1 MIKQISVMEPEFKKY
16 GKVIE
21 GYDLKEILQKM
32 EETPCPD
39 DVVYVASV
47 KELEDLKIAEEL
59 ADGVYGQMPIQIGYC
74 NGTNTKLNCFE
85 YHRDSEIDIAADDVI
100 LLVARQQDIQDGKID
115 SSKTEAFLCPK
126 GTAVELYAT
135 TLHYAPCSAKL
146 GEAFR
151 VVIVLPKGTN
161 EDKPALTV
169 KNAEDNLL
177 WAQNKWLL
185 AHKDTAEA
193 ADGAHIGITGDNIDI
208 ADLIK

>member
-1 MIKQISVMEPEFKKY
+1 MQILKVTDEAFRQY
-16 GKVIE
+16 GKVIK
-21 GYDLKEILQKM
+21 DLDVSDIITAM
-32 EETPCPD
+32 SETPCPD
-39 DVVYVASV
+39 DVVYEPSIESLEACKSAQSV
-47 KELEDLKIAEEL
+47 SDSL
-59 ADGVYGQMPIQIGYC
+59 YGGMPIQIGYC

-146 GEAFR
+146 GEGFR